1 MSLREEKIKYLMVL
15 KNYLPNI
22 IGFDDAFSNIEP
34 LYLKVLANLV
44 IKSDKD
50 KAIYIDNY
58 DEALDFI
65 DGNGFRVEGNDTK
78 GYIISLLNT

>member
-1 MSLREEKIKYLMVL
+1 MSLREEMPEYLAIL
-15 KNYLPNI
+15 KSYVPNI

-44 IKSDKD
+44 IYGNKK

-65 DGNGFRVEGNDTK
+65 DGNGFKVEGNDTN

>member
-1 MSLREEKIKYLMVL
+1 MSLYEKRPEYLAIL
-15 KNYLPNI
+15 RNYLPNI
-22 IGFDDAFSNIEP
+22 IGFDEAFLNIDP
-34 LYLKVLANLV
+34 MYLKVLANLV

-65 DGNGFRVEGNDTK
+65 DGNGFKVEGNDTN